1 MALTDKLTAIGNAI
15 RGKTGGT
22 AKLSLDGMVS
32 AINGLK
38 TTFVTQTKDVTLSE
52 TAQTIKPDSGK
63 DGLSQVNV
71 PGISKTYV
79 GSSVTKQSAKT
90 VTPTK
95 SEQTVVASGVYTTGA
110 VKVGAIPSEYIIPTG
125 SETKTANGKY
135 DVTSLAELIVNVSGG
150 GGVPVGYSAIDLGE
164 ITISTQFTTSRQT
177 FSHNLGVV
185 PDVVI
190 VMANGNVAQTYSM
203 LMAIGGSKVNYRGGN
218 YLNHLAYHGNS
229 TTTVTWT
236 NANSTSYGVSNF
248 TATTFQLASSSSSY
262 YWRTGTYKYI
272 ALKFS

>member
-110 VKVGAIPSEYIIPTG
+110 VKVGAIPSKYIIPTG
-125 SETKTANGKY
+125 SETKTANGTY
-135 DVTSLAELIVNVSGG
+135 DVTSLAQLIVNVSGG
-150 GGVPVGYSAIDLGE
+150 GGSSTLVEHGTATLSGTNLLTINHTLGKKPDFVFVWN
-164 ITISTQFTTSRQT
+164 TSTSTNTQRT
-177 FSHNLGVV
+177 HM
-185 PDVVI
+185 I
-190 VMANGNVAQTYSM
+190 VYDSSV
-203 LMAIGGSKVNYRGGN
+203 
-218 YLNHLAYHGNS
+218 S
-229 TTTVTWT
+229 TTQAMYQYYRSDAGIKKNVSTTKG
-236 NANSTSYGVSNF
+236 STSYVYLDAN
-248 TATTFQLASSSSSY
+248 TVTLPYYSSTY
-262 YWRTGTYKYI
+262 YFNGTYRYI
-272 ALKFS
+272 IGTYS